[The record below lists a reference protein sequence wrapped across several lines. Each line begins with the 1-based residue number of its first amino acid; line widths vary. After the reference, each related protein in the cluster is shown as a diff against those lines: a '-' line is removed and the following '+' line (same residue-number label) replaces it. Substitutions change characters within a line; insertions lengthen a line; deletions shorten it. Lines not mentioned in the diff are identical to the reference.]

1 MRRSLGLFSDPACP
15 WGYSANPALRV
26 IEWRYGGPLDWRLV
40 LVGLSEDVSRYAEFG
55 FTPVRMASSG
65 LMFRERYGMPFAPQ
79 PKPRLSASS
88 HALVACATRS
98 GCGQEAW
105 HVGPSSQTL
114 VLPLGARRLPP
125 RPRLASAIRRAQ

>member
-1 MRRSLGLFSDPACP
+1 LISVTLFSDPACP

-26 IEWRYGGPLDWRLV
+26 IEWRYGGQLDWRLV

-65 LMFRERYGMPFAPQ
+65 LMFRERYGMPFAPH

-88 HALVACATRS
+88 RACRAVIAARLQWPGSEWRVFRTLQLANFNTRGAL
-98 GCGQEAW
+98 
-105 HVGPSSQTL
+105 H
-114 VLPLGARRLPP
+114 GAFT
-125 RPRLASAIRRAQ
+125 AA